1 MFFRS
6 FSIAS
11 SQKSTPDKIQLLV
24 AVVRYRSNLVDPRL
38 GLCSNYLA
46 NASIGTEIPIW
57 VKKGTLKFP
66 NEPTLPYILVGP
78 GTGVAPFRSLI
89 LNELTSGSKRPIY
102 LIFGCRSRLSDYY
115 FQSEWEKLRQ
125 DFPNFKVLTAFSRD
139 QEDKYYVQHVIQD
152 NKQLFGN
159 LLVNEDAFIYI
170 AGNSKNMPDQVQDAF
185 KEAILT
191 QDDEGDE
198 NEAKKFIEQLI
209 KDKRLQMETWS

>member
-1 MFFRS
+1 M
-6 FSIAS
+6 
-11 SQKSTPDKIQLLV
+11 
-24 AVVRYRSNLVDPRL
+24 DPRL

-46 NASIGTEIPIW
+46 NVSIGTKIPIW

-66 NEPTLPYILVGP
+66 NNEPTLPYILVGP

-102 LIFGCRSRLSDYY
+102 LIFGCRSRFNDFY
-115 FQSEWEKLRQ
+115 FQTEWEKLRE
-125 DFPNFKVLTAFSRD
+125 NFANFQVLTAFSRD

-159 LLVNEDAFIYI
+159 LLVNQDAFVYI

-185 KEAILT
+185 KEALLT
-191 QDDEGDE
+191 QDDENDE
-198 NEAKKFIEQLI
+198 KEAKKFIEQLI